1 MILLVRTPGSRNSG
15 LSPHLSV
22 KIWTSKEIPTYLQP
36 ALSYM
41 HEFSIQVNRSPE
53 LYYLGAVQN
62 PVNQKVLDII
72 PPQKAQW
79 GISK

>member
-1 MILLVRTPGSRNSG
+1 M
-15 LSPHLSV
+15 
-22 KIWTSKEIPTYLQP
+22 Y
-36 ALSYM
+36 
-41 HEFSIQVNRSPE
+41 EFSIQVNNSPE

-62 PVNQKVLDII
+62 PINQNVLDII